1 MTDEQSGEQTNA
13 ADHPLAHMPPRVRR
27 LAAFLDRLSYE
38 LIIIL
43 LVLLFFVIIFASYI
57 VHNVPAGHVGVL
69 WSRFGGGT
77 RIDTT
82 LGEGFHLTLPWD
94 EVYIYDRRLQKET
107 DSFDVLTNDGMTV
120 HLEVAWRYRVIGS
133 AAPLLHQYI
142 GPDYEQVLVKPD
154 ILQRTRDILSV
165 HRSSDL
171 YSAGR
176 LRIQSEIRQ
185 AVELNLR
192 NEFNPPEYPGIN
204 AIALEDV
211 MIREVKLPQAL
222 QAAIVRKNE
231 AFQKAE
237 EYSFRIEIERKEA
250 ERRRIE
256 ALGIRSFQEI
266 VNSNLS
272 EGYLRWRGI
281 EATTALAKS
290 PNSKIVVIGSGS
302 GGLPL
307 ILNPDSTP
315 PVPSRQR

>member
-1 MTDEQSGEQTNA
+1 
-13 ADHPLAHMPPRVRR
+13 
-27 LAAFLDRLSYE
+27 
-38 LIIIL
+38 
-43 LVLLFFVIIFASYI
+43 
-57 VHNVPAGHVGVL
+57 
-69 WSRFGGGT
+69 
-77 RIDTT
+77 
-82 LGEGFHLTLPWD
+82 
-94 EVYIYDRRLQKET
+94 
-107 DSFDVLTNDGMTV
+107 
-120 HLEVAWRYRVIGS
+120 
-133 AAPLLHQYI
+133 
-142 GPDYEQVLVKPD
+142 
-154 ILQRTRDILSV
+154 
-165 HRSSDL
+165 
-171 YSAGR
+171 
-176 LRIQSEIRQ
+176 
-185 AVELNLR
+185 
-192 NEFNPPEYPGIN
+192 
-204 AIALEDV
+204 